1 MGPVYGRSSKINSV
15 TASLF
20 LLFFLPSPC
29 LAPSCSRVVIIYPIH
44 THTHTHF
51 EALIRN
57 FNYKTRPHR
66 PELPEL
72 TGLLGQT
79 SGQKEV
85 YPVPILTMNPFR
97 PPVGPIIK
105 ERYDKRERERQGE
118 ERRGGGR
125 RGGLYL
131 EREGAAW

>member
-1 MGPVYGRSSKINSV
+1 M
-15 TASLF
+15 
-20 LLFFLPSPC
+20 
-29 LAPSCSRVVIIYPIH
+29 YPIH
-44 THTHTHF
+44 THTHTHTHTQ
-51 EALIRN
+51 ALIRN

-105 ERYDKRERERQGE
+105 ERYDKREGHGE
-118 ERRGGGR
+118 ERGEGGGKK
-125 RGGLYL
+125 RGWGV
-131 EREGAAW
+131 GGVS

>member
-15 TASLF
+15 AAV
-20 LLFFLPSPC
+20 FLPSFLPSFTVPC
-29 LAPSCSRVVIIYPIH
+29 SLVFPCRNHIPH
-44 THTHTHF
+44 PHTHTHF

-105 ERYDKRERERQGE
+105 ERYDKRERDKEKREG
-118 ERRGGGR
+118 GGGR